1 MPIPIAQVQP
11 PGLLYASIMLTAIV
25 VGAVLLKF
33 SQTKL
38 QLRWWEKLG
47 LGLGAFCGGMIGAK
61 LPFALSDWEGLR
73 SGAVWFADGKT
84 IMCGLIGAYF
94 GVELAKW
101 ALEIRIRT
109 GDSFAVPA
117 AMAIGIGRLAC
128 FVGGCCYGKITALPW
143 ACSFPGVEGSR
154 HPTQLY
160 EAAFHFT
167 AAIVLWDL
175 KRRGIFAG
183 QLFKLYM
190 ICYFIFRFATEFLRP
205 ETPLWLGLTGYQ
217 WAALWLIPVFVAL
230 WWRSAR
236 DVRREQPQP
245 AS

>member
-1 MPIPIAQVQP
+1 MPP
-11 PGLLYASIMLTAIV
+11 PAFHPPSLLYAGIMLTAIV

-38 QLRWWEKLG
+38 ELKWWEKLG

-61 LPFALSDWEGLR
+61 LPFALSDWDGLR
-73 SGAVWFADGKT
+73 SGTVWFADGKT

-101 ALEIRIRT
+101 TLEIRVKT

-117 AMAIGIGRLAC
+117 AVAIGIGRLAC
-128 FVGGCCYGKITALPW
+128 FVGGCCYGKPTDLPW
-143 ACSFPGVEGSR
+143 ACSFPGVEGLR

-160 EAAFHFT
+160 ECAFHFT
-167 AAIVLWDL
+167 AAIVLWEL
-175 KRRGIFAG
+175 KRQRLFAG

-190 ICYFIFRFATEFLRP
+190 ISYFVFRFATEFLRP
-205 ETPLWLGLTGYQ
+205 EAPLWLGLTGYQ
-217 WAALWLIPVFVAL
+217 WAALWLIPVFAGMWWWSVGQDPKPAAL
-230 WWRSAR
+230 TDEA
-236 DVRREQPQP
+236 
-245 AS
+245 

>member
-1 MPIPIAQVQP
+1 MPSLQP
-11 PGLLYASIMLTAIV
+11 PNLLYAGIMLTAIV
-25 VGAVLLKF
+25 VGAVLLKL

-38 QLRWWEKLG
+38 QLRWWEKMG

-61 LPFALSDWEGLR
+61 LPFAFSDWEGLR

-101 ALEIRIRT
+101 TLEIRTKT

-117 AMAIGIGRLAC
+117 AVAIAIGRLAC
-128 FVGGCCYGKITALPW
+128 FVGGCCYGKPTALPW
-143 ACSFPGVEGSR
+143 GVAFPQVEGLR

-160 EAAFHFT
+160 ECAFHFT
-167 AAIVLWDL
+167 AAIILWDF
-175 KRRGIFAG
+175 KRRGMFVG

-190 ICYFIFRFATEFLRP
+190 ISYFVFRFFTEFLRP

-217 WAALWLIPVFVAL
+217 WAAVWLIPVFAGM
-230 WWRSAR
+230 WWWSAR
-236 DVRREQPQP
+236 ETELAMEQA
-245 AS
+245 ASS